1 MKVQRR
7 TRIVAKSPLLHRIR
21 AAQEALCKSEER
33 YQDLV
38 EAANDVVLAVDLQGN
53 FTEFNRAGEQ
63 LSGYTREELRHMNMR
78 DVLTPESFERAIR
91 MIQQKLVD
99 NRPTRYELELI
110 KRDGSVVPLEVNTK
124 LIIHDGRPVGVTAI
138 ARDITERREAE
149 SELRAREAKQAAV
162 ADLGQSALESDDL
175 DSLFEDAIHCAAK
188 TLDLEYGSILE
199 LSRDGSILHS
209 RAGIGW
215 HPGVVGR
222 EAVGSGS
229 QSQAGYALLSSEAV
243 VCEDLSQERR
253 FAVPRVLLD
262 HGVVAGVSV
271 IIHGRDR
278 PFGVLSA
285 FSSEQRSF
293 KQDDIHFLQSVAHV
307 LAAAVERKRL
317 EDERTHHNKELA
329 VRVLQAQEEERK
341 RIARELHD
349 ETAQTLS
356 IMLTNL
362 DLIVQQVPPDDPAVA
377 AGFERVKSLAKRAL
391 DETRALSHALRPAI
405 LDDAGLLAAIEWVAR
420 EYERSFG
427 GSVRVSADIDPSEML
442 SPEQEVAVL
451 RIAQE
456 ALSNAGKH
464 GPARRVELSLCL
476 DGGTVIL
483 TVRDNGR
490 GFNPRTVRGP
500 TREGRLGIYGM
511 NERAAL
517 LGGTIRIKSRVG
529 KGTEVRLELPVAVRS
544 LPARSER

>member
-7 TRIVAKSPLLHRIR
+7 PRILARSPLLDRLR
-21 AAQEALCKSEER
+21 ATEGALRKSEER

-38 EAANDVVLAVDLQGN
+38 EAANDVILAVDLQGY

-63 LSGYTREELRHMNMR
+63 LSGYTREELRHMSMR
-78 DVLTPESFERAIR
+78 DVLTPESFQRAQR
-91 MIQQKLVD
+91 MIQQKLAD
-99 NRPTRYELELI
+99 GRPTRYELELI
-110 KRDGSVVPLEVNTK
+110 KRDGSVVPLEVNTR
-124 LIIHDGRPVGVTAI
+124 LIVHDGRPVGVTAI

-149 SELRAREAKQAAV
+149 AELRAREAKQAAV
-162 ADLGQSALESDDL
+162 ADLGQSALATADL
-175 DSLFEDAIHCAAK
+175 DALFEDAIGCVAR
-188 TLDLEYGSILE
+188 TLDIEYGSILE
-199 LSRDGSILHS
+199 LSQDGSMLHS

-215 HPGVVGR
+215 QPGVVGR

-229 QSQAGYALLSSEAV
+229 QSQAGYALLRNEAV
-243 VCEDLSQERR
+243 VCEDLTQERR
-253 FAVPRVLLD
+253 FTVPNVLPD
-262 HGVVAGVSV
+262 HAVVAGASV

-285 FSSEQRSF
+285 FSAERRAF
-293 KQDDIHFLQSVAHV
+293 KQDDIHFLQSVANV

-317 EDERTHHNKELA
+317 DDERAHHNNELA
-329 VRVLQAQEEERK
+329 ARVLQAQEEERK

-356 IMLTNL
+356 ILLTNL
-362 DLIVQQVPPDDPAVA
+362 DLLQERTPPDDPTVA
-377 AGFERVKSLAKRAL
+377 AGFERVMGLAKRAL

-420 EYERSFG
+420 EYERSYG
-427 GSVRVSADIDPSEML
+427 GSVHLSADIDPTEML
-442 SPEQEVAVL
+442 SPVQEVAIL

-456 ALSNAGKH
+456 ALTNAGKH
-464 GPARRVELSLCL
+464 GPARRVEVSLSL
-476 DGGTVIL
+476 DGGTVTL

-490 GFNPRTVRGP
+490 GFNPKTVRGP
-500 TREGRLGIYGM
+500 TREGRLGLYGM

-517 LGGTIRIKSRVG
+517 LGGTIRIRSRVG
-529 KGTEVRLELPVAVRS
+529 RGTEVRLELPVAADM
-544 LPARSER
+544 PAAVGGR